1 MATSPTVIL
10 HPLSSYT
17 FTTKAAQPEED
28 PSVSARLQRL
38 QNNYEDFGMRRTC
51 EAVLL
56 VWEHNHPHVLMVQIA
71 SAFFKLPGEYLRP
84 GEDEVQGL
92 MDRLDER
99 LQPTDEEPSSYGP
112 NGEGQGQAKGDWEV
126 GDCLATW
133 WRPGFETFMYPYVPP
148 HITKPKECKK
158 LFLVTMPPGSECAR
172 ECDY

>member
-1 MATSPTVIL
+1 M
-10 HPLSSYT
+10 H
-17 FTTKAAQPEED
+17 
-28 PSVSARLQRL
+28 
-38 QNNYEDFGMRRTC
+38 
-51 EAVLL
+51 
-56 VWEHNHPHVLMVQIA
+56 EHNHPHVLMLQIA

-99 LQPTDEEPSSYGP
+99 LQPVDEEPQSYGP
-112 NGEGQGQAKGDWEV
+112 NGEGRGQPQGEWEV

-158 LFLVTMPPGSECAR
+158 LFLVQMPPNSECDGRLRPMRWYSGGLAYSYCVPSSTSQR
-172 ECDY
+172 SLRCPRI